1 MVTEGGEVDRV
12 ENTGKPEEEEDAANK
27 EEESVDKGART
38 IENQWETERMSQT
51 HGPTCV
57 DTSSGGS

>member
-1 MVTEGGEVDRV
+1 M
-12 ENTGKPEEEEDAANK
+12 ENTGKPEEEDAANK

-38 IENQWETERMSQT
+38 IENQWETERTSQT

-57 DTSSGGS
+57 DTSSSGS